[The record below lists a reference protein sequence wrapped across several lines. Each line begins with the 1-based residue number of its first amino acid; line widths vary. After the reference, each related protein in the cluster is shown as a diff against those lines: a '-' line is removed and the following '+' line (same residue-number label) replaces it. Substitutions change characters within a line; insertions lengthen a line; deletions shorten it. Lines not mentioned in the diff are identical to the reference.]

1 MASQR
6 PKPWEVSSGTS
17 AASVGATSSPSAVT
31 ASTTTAGAP
40 DLPTKPSSLT
50 GNATTSATSTLA
62 GSSYTNP
69 YSSTLSSGYGMSP
82 YGYGSMGSSYGSYG
96 SMGSYGSGLYGSR
109 LGGMGGLYGSSYS
122 SPYGMSGYGMSGY
135 GTGLGGVP
143 NGGMVSSITQST
155 EATFQ
160 LIESIIGTF
169 AGFSQMLE
177 SFYYATHNSFFTMIT
192 VAEQFKMLK
201 DGLGS
206 ALGIVAV
213 MGFLK
218 KCLAK
223 LKLIKEKKLLSADEF
238 ISFERNMKAPNGG
251 DKTPEKNGGIS
262 LKPLLIFLCCAFGM
276 PLLMK
281 KLVTAMAKRQQERQ
295 QQLLGQQQLQQQKQQ
310 QVQPSQQQQSQPSQ
324 TPIDINKMEFA
335 RALYDFVPE
344 NEEMELKLN
353 KGDLVAILSK
363 TDALGKESSWW
374 RCRSRDGRLGFA
386 PYNYLEIIKKS
397 AIKEKTQETNKGEK
411 SQKSTETTTTNKE
424 NEKKTA

>member
-1 MASQR
+1 
-6 PKPWEVSSGTS
+6 
-17 AASVGATSSPSAVT
+17 
-31 ASTTTAGAP
+31 
-40 DLPTKPSSLT
+40 
-50 GNATTSATSTLA
+50 
-62 GSSYTNP
+62 
-69 YSSTLSSGYGMSP
+69 MSP

-96 SMGSYGSGLYGSR
+96 SMGSYGSSLYGSR
-109 LGGMGGLYGSSYS
+109 LGGMGGMYGSSYS

-135 GTGLGGVP
+135 GTGIGGVGGVP
-143 NGGMVSSITQST
+143 NGMVSSITQST
-155 EATFQ
+155 ESTFQ

-192 VAEQFKMLK
+192 VAEQFKVLK

-238 ISFERNMKAPNGG
+238 ISFERNMRVPDSG
-251 DKTPEKNGGIS
+251 DKTPKKNDGIS

-281 KLVTAMAKRQQERQ
+281 KLVTAMAKKQQERQ
-295 QQLLGQQQLQQQKQQ
+295 QQLLGQQQLQQQQQ
-310 QVQPSQQQQSQPSQ
+310 QHQVPSSQQQQQQQLLQPSQ
-324 TPIDINKMEFA
+324 SPIDINKMEFA

-344 NEEMELKLN
+344 NEDMELKLN

-397 AIKEKTQETNKGEK
+397 VIKEKTQETNKAEK
-411 SQKSTETTTTNKE
+411 LQKSTETTLTNKA
-424 NEKKTA
+424 NEKKTAY